1 MVDLT
6 MNNINNTFMDV
17 SLLTDYLLYLDT
29 LTKDQQQSEKDG
41 AFLSAENVQIIL
53 YYAQMCSMYVYE
65 KPMFGGEI
73 NVQNGIQIYS
83 VNTRF
88 NLFLN
93 KDGRTVKPDTDI
105 LVFAIPKCF
114 PNIKKDFEE
123 RVKQSRYLLSFENK
137 KILEILYY
145 YFYKKN
151 FSNIKPSDV
160 LKEDRLFKYF
170 QAAINNEQETNGK
183 LVATICSSIPNT
195 ILESYAEFLFY
206 GTDIKE
212 QCGE

>member
-1 MVDLT
+1 MKD
-6 MNNINNTFMDV
+6 NTFMEV

-29 LTKDQQQSEKDG
+29 LTKDEQQSEKDG
-41 AFLSAENVQIIL
+41 AFLNTENIQIIL
-53 YYAQMCSMYVYE
+53 YYAQMCSMYVYK
-65 KPMFGGEI
+65 KPMFGGDIIVNRGIEI
-73 NVQNGIQIYS
+73 PS
-83 VNTRF
+83 VDVRF
-88 NLFLN
+88 KFFLN
-93 KDGRTVKPDTDI
+93 EDGRRTKPNTDI
-105 LVFAIPKCF
+105 LVFAVLKRF
-114 PNIKKDFEE
+114 PNTKKDFEE

-151 FSNIKPSDV
+151 CSNVKPRDV

-170 QAAINNEQETNGK
+170 QAAINEQEINGR
-183 LVATICSSIPNT
+183 LVATACSIIPNT